1 AAGAIE
7 RLLDREHVGIA
18 RRLAQEIHHRREALV
33 RMMQQNVFLTDAG
46 EEVGAAREAA
56 WHPGREHRIFQLGAL
71 DQVVD
76 RREAVEVDGP
86 RDAVGIDVAQR
97 ELPQQELHDVGRA
110 VLRGLE
116 PHRRPVAPMRELAL
130 ERAAQVIDLFLVDE
144 KIAVAGDPELV
155 TADDLNPGE
164 ELLDERLHDAG
175 EEHEGAPALLDGHRH
190 DARQRAGRLHDG
202 ELAVAAERV
211 LALQAY
217 DEVETLVLDAGERA
231 RRIETQRTQHR
242 LHLVLEI
249 LLEPTPRL
257 RRPVV
262 AAEQRDLA
270 LRERRQQDL
279 VEATILLGHEAGG
292 ALVNG
297 RELLL
302 ERQAIGRERARAQ
315 LEQLLEA
322 GDPDLEELIE
332 IARGDKEEA
341 QPLEQRHRLVEGLRE
356 HAAVELEEGQLAV
369 EVEAGR
375 LEIGCVHAPKYSRLR
390 ELMHERAGDRL
401 HSFITSVTDVLQN
414 HPTELREP

>member
-1 AAGAIE
+1 
-7 RLLDREHVGIA
+7 
-18 RRLAQEIHHRREALV
+18 
-33 RMMQQNVFLTDAG
+33 
-46 EEVGAAREAA
+46 
-56 WHPGREHRIFQLGAL
+56 
-71 DQVVD
+71 
-76 RREAVEVDGP
+76 
-86 RDAVGIDVAQR
+86 
-97 ELPQQELHDVGRA
+97 

-144 KIAVAGDPELV
+144 KVAVAGDPELV
-155 TADDLNPGE
+155 TADDLNSGE

-231 RRIETQRTQHR
+231 RRIEAQRTQHR

-332 IARGDKEEA
+332 IARGDTEEA

-356 HAAVELEEGQLAV
+356 HPAVELEEGQLAV
-369 EVEAGR
+369 EVEARR
-375 LEIGCVHAPKYSRLR
+375 LEIGCVHAASTADYGSLCTRGRAIDYTRLLHPLRIRYKTSRQSPKDHEFRRPARRARARRPGSAAEGRPRPQGGPGSAAARQGGFRPDRPGPPSRAHRAPQQDAPVPAARPRGDLPHR
-390 ELMHERAGDRL
+390 GLHGPHRRPERTQPDPSAAYARG
-401 HSFITSVTDVLQN
+401 STG
-414 HPTELREP
+414 